1 MLAVPAA
8 AGATTLF
15 GSGSS
20 AEQPIMNVLFKA
32 YNKLPQYIR
41 FNYLP
46 DGGNAGVV
54 DVQAGRRLFSINT
67 RPPLP
72 SDAGTTYF
80 KLWLDGLCI
89 AVNPSNSVSNLTI
102 AQTKNIFTGVATNWS
117 QGFGSNLT
125 STIDPIGRNSTAG
138 LYTFFQQAV
147 LGGATQSSNVQ
158 QVTSDGLVATA
169 VSKDP
174 NAIGYV
180 GIAHTG
186 KGSGVKSLDV
196 NGVPCNQANIRA
208 RTTPCSAMPGASFRR
223 TIRPGQWRSS
233 SIGYGPASRPG
244 RSSTAAVRLP
254 RSTGTWEAQ
263 ARAMD
268 EDPFLE
274 RGDGISQD
282 QRAELGL
289 GALVFVVVALL
300 LAMLVF
306 VFHEAW
312 QSFAHNGLGWFGGG
326 GNVDNQIQAIF
337 NSGEY
342 RTAPVYT
349 FMPGP

>member
-1 MLAVPAA
+1 MTLGSRVRGLAALAVAAAMLAVPAA

-32 YNKLPQYIR
+32 YNKLHHSIR

-46 DGGNAGVV
+46 DGGNAGVT

-102 AQTKNIFTGVATNWS
+102 AQTKNVFTGVATNWS
-117 QGFGSNLT
+117 QGFASNLT
-125 STIDPIGRNSTAG
+125 TTIEPIGRNSTAG

-169 VSKDP
+169 VSKDQS
-174 NAIGYV
+174 AIGYV

-186 KGSGVKSLDV
+186 KGSGVKTVNV
-196 NGVPCNQANIRA
+196 NGVPCNQANIKSENYPLFRYA
-208 RTTPCSAMPGASFRR
+208 WGVLPTSHPSVTVEKFFDWVRTSKQAGQIINRGGAV
-223 TIRPGQWRSS
+223 
-233 SIGYGPASRPG
+233 
-244 RSSTAAVRLP
+244 AA
-254 RSTGTWEAQ
+254 
-263 ARAMD
+263 
-268 EDPFLE
+268 
-274 RGDGISQD
+274 
-282 QRAELGL
+282 
-289 GALVFVVVALL
+289 
-300 LAMLVF
+300 
-306 VFHEAW
+306 
-312 QSFAHNGLGWFGGG
+312 
-326 GNVDNQIQAIF
+326 F
-337 NSGEY
+337 NKK
-342 RTAPVYT
+342 
-349 FMPGP
+349 